1 MEGAVPVSWIRY
13 LLSAT
18 DTDLPPILSKPDANL
33 LIFPQSIQPIL
44 PSDSAFARHFFSQ
57 LLLSKL
63 ELLFPVKWFLLG
75 SVEMM
80 LISPDNPGLKLS
92 FFLRYYNN
100 NVLRGKGLPCR
111 DSPSSCDNFEMR
123 PFPLGFSVQKLVFGF

>member
-44 PSDSAFARHFFSQ
+44 PSDSAFARRFF
-57 LLLSKL
+57 
-63 ELLFPVKWFLLG
+63 FTATIVKIG
-75 SVEMM
+75 VI
-80 LISPDNPGLKLS
+80 ISS
-92 FFLRYYNN
+92 
-100 NVLRGKGLPCR
+100 
-111 DSPSSCDNFEMR
+111 
-123 PFPLGFSVQKLVFGF
+123 